1 MTMGQ
6 KMKQLRQENNLT
18 MEELA
23 TELNKYGAKLSKSK
37 ISLLEN
43 DKVSLNNRYIDYYVK
58 FFKISYDWLKGKN
71 KCIGQKLMKLRLD
84 NNLKLDELVKIFNEK
99 YNSKID
105 ITTISK
111 LEQNKLSANNKYLG
125 YYADYFGVSYEWLQN
140 DEQARH
146 IVKNATIQSLGL
158 NTKSI
163 PLYSKDELIKNVND
177 ILVFGLLTDEMKRYY
192 INLPKIDTTS
202 LFAFTVYNDMGLPLI
217 PKGSIVI
224 VDSSIK
230 LDKLGNNIGAFIY
243 NDNIYIGQYLKKE
256 DDTTILIPTN
266 TLYNNILINNNYVF
280 AYIGQ
285 IIKIILNFENKKS

>member
-6 KMKQLRQENNLT
+6 KMKQLRKEKGLT
-18 MEELA
+18 MEDLA

-146 IVKNATIQSLGL
+146 IVKNATIQSLMTYEKFKKEVKKLGFKYL
-158 NTKSI
+158 VLIDMISVNNGFELMCTVEMNKRYN
-163 PLYSKDELIKNVND
+163 LYIHDDFYKLDESLQKK
-177 ILVFGLLTDEMKRYY
+177 LFGLVTELAKTPLDERG
-192 INLPKIDTTS
+192 KI
-202 LFAFTVYNDMGLPLI
+202 
-217 PKGSIVI
+217 K
-224 VDSSIK
+224 
-230 LDKLGNNIGAFIY
+230 
-243 NDNIYIGQYLKKE
+243 
-256 DDTTILIPTN
+256 
-266 TLYNNILINNNYVF
+266 
-280 AYIGQ
+280 
-285 IIKIILNFENKKS
+285 